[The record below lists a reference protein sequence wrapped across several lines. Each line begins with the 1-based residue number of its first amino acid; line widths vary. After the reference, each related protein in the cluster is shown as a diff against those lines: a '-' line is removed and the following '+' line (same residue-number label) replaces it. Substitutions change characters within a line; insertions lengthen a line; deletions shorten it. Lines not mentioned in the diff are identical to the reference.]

1 MEKQKDVLNNIN
13 KEDNE
18 SKETDYESLYK
29 KSQID
34 LKETIEERKH
44 YKDKYKEAKEY
55 KEKFIERE
63 NKETESKLIETY
75 GDKAETAKQLLEKGV
90 NEEQVQELLKPSI
103 EPITPNSNGIEPKV
117 KTFKSDDELDWR

>member
-1 MEKQKDVLNNIN
+1 MEEKKEVSNETNKDI
-13 KEDNE
+13 E

-29 KSQID
+29 KSLLD
-34 LKETIEERKH
+34 LKESIEERKH
-44 YKDKYKEAKEY
+44 YKEKYKEAKEY